1 MIKLIA
7 SDLDGTLL
15 KNGAQELPPDIFP
28 IIRELRQKG
37 IRFVAASGRQYYNLR
52 LLFKP
57 VRDEIFYIAENGSLC
72 ICNDQPRTWNPY
84 ISRSQRTRRLP
95 LSSVLRISLLY
106 RFERPGIHPSYPER
120 SAQRLT
126 SRRPSRK
133 YYGSISESCC
143 L

>member
-57 VRDEIFYIAENGSLC
+57 VMDEIFYIAENGSLC
-72 ICNDQPRTWNPY
+72 ICNDK
-84 ISRSQRTRRLP
+84 I
-95 LSSVLRISLLY
+95 LSM
-106 RFERPGIHPSYPER
+106 
-120 SAQRLT
+120 
-126 SRRPSRK
+126 
-133 YYGSISESCC
+133 
-143 L
+143 